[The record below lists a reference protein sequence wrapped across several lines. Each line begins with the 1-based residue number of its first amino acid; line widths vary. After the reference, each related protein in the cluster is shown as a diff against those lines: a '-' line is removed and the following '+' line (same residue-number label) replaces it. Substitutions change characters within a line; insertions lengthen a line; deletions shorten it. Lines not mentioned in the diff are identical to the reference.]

1 MSTPDVNEAL
11 VGPLGMGRRRAELD
25 AIAAALEISTSASNK
40 KTLLK
45 QIQTHLEQRP
55 ELASQPRFQG
65 LFSYRPESKE
75 KTAPA
80 KNSADRAA
88 EDIAEDAQNPKV
100 PSG

>member
-11 VGPLGMGRRRAELD
+11 VGPLSMGRRRAELD

-55 ELASQPRFQG
+55 ELASEPRFQG

-80 KNSADRAA
+80 KMRACM
-88 EDIAEDAQNPKV
+88 ELSNLIE
-100 PSG
+100 SL